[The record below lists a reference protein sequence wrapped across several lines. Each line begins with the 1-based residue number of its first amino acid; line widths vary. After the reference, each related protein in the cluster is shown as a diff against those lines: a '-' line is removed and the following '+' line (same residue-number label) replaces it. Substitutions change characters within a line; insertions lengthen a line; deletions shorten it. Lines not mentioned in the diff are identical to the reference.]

1 MAGQGSDLYAAL
13 GVDSGKDSVRA
24 TFSGA
29 IDNDFPGA
37 WVNIVRCPWHS
48 GEVFTQHMDGDGSK
62 GLQRL
67 LMYALT
73 EDIGVIDGMVDD
85 AVSMNT
91 GDIAAAGFIDLQ
103 MWTDVLNINGLNIP
117 YKSQVLERI
126 KQRFCQL
133 RDLYQRHGFQ
143 VFFLGGE
150 TADLPHQVQTQA
162 FDVAVHARAYE
173 RDIITGNVRP
183 GDYIWGF
190 RSDGRA
196 QWESRINS
204 GIMSNGLTLARTSL
218 MHAEYTSQFPELLVP
233 GSYYTGRYRIGDTP
247 DELGGMTVGEALT
260 SSTRQWAI
268 LIRLLIEKLTTA
280 GMLFHL
286 HGISMNTGGG
296 ATKVGHLGIG
306 GIVYHKIMP
315 PPSPIFQLIQSES
328 GQPWEH
334 MFRSFNCGIGLDVVG
349 DPAIAPILE
358 RVQAETGVIM
368 ANLGRCMANER
379 DAMRN
384 EVKLMTDYGFFEY

>member
-1 MAGQGSDLYAAL
+1 MATDLYAAL
-13 GVDSGKDSVRA
+13 GVDSGKEGVRR

-37 WVNIVRCPWHS
+37 WVNIKRCPWHP

-62 GLQRL
+62 GVQRL

-73 EDIGVIDGMVDD
+73 QDISIIDGMVDD
-85 AVSMNT
+85 GVSMNT
-91 GDIAAAGFIDLQ
+91 GDIAAAGFTDMQ
-103 MWTDVLNINGLNIP
+103 VWTDVLNINGLIIP
-117 YKSQVLERI
+117 YKARVLERI
-126 KQRFCQL
+126 KQRICEL
-133 RDLYQRHGFQ
+133 RTLYQSCGFQ

-162 FDVAVHARAYE
+162 FDVAVHARAHE
-173 RDIITGNVRP
+173 TDIIAGNVQP

-190 RSDGRA
+190 RSDGQAR
-196 QWESRINS
+196 WESGTNS

-260 SSTRQWAI
+260 SPTRQWAI

-306 GIVYHKIMP
+306 GIVYHKTMP
-315 PPSPIFQLIQSES
+315 PLSPIFQLIQSES

-334 MFRSFNCGIGLDVVG
+334 MFRSFNCGIGLDIVG

-358 RVQAETGVIM
+358 QVQAETGVLM
-368 ANLGRCMANER
+368 LHLGYCAANEQ
-379 DAMRN
+379 DIMRN
-384 EVKLMTDYGFFEY
+384 VVSLSTEYGHFEY